1 METNK
6 IYNGLA
12 EDLLPQIKSKSI
24 DFVLI
29 DPPYELDQSG
39 SKNKNSEIGNRK
51 INSDKHLDFV
61 ANGFDIEGVFAEI
74 ERVSKTMNLIC
85 FCSNKQISKIMGYWE
100 NKGYSTTLLV
110 WDKPNPIP
118 FGNGKHISNLEFMVY
133 VRGSG
138 VTFNS
143 IGQNKTFIYSS
154 PSSSKRIHPTEKPIQ
169 LLQKLIQ
176 IHTKE
181 NDIVL
186 DCFSGSGSTGEACIV
201 QKRNYI
207 LIEKLKE
214 YYDLSCKRIDVLL
227 SQQSL
232 F

>member
-12 EDLLPQIKSKSI
+12 EDLLPQIQSKSI

-51 INSDKHLDFV
+51 INSDKHLGFV
-61 ANGFDIEGVFAEI
+61 ANGFDIDVIFTEI

-85 FCSNKQISKIMGYWE
+85 FCSNKQISKIMSYWE
-100 NKGYSTTLLV
+100 NKAYSTTLLV

-118 FGNGKHISNLEFMVY
+118 FGNGKHISNLEFMIY

-154 PSSSKRIHPTEKPIQ
+154 PSSSKRIHPSEKPINATRP
-169 LLQKLIQ
+169 ISSP
-176 IHTKE
+176 
-181 NDIVL
+181 
-186 DCFSGSGSTGEACIV
+186 CFLALFQRPRTELPAPATNSLYFLPDTSGV
-201 QKRNYI
+201 NNR
-207 LIEKLKE
+207 
-214 YYDLSCKRIDVLL
+214 
-227 SQQSL
+227 
-232 F
+232 